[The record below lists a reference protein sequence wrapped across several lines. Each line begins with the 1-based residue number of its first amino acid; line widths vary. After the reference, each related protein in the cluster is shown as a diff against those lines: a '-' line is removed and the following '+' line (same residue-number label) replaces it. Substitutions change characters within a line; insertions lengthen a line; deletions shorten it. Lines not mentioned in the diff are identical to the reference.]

1 MLVFA
6 KHSFPR
12 SKNLLWYLFVWL
24 HPLPPPQ
31 ATFFTAFLALDC
43 RRIAARRNGIC
54 PLFVHAE
61 KTEEEEEKK
70 KSSGSKMTFGQ
81 RTFSHLANLVLS
93 TPGKV
98 IVLVTATALLGG
110 GIYGTTQLRQ
120 VLHFYIL
127 LHMLTLVE
135 ISCTFSYFHMSWR
148 HVNVAHVHS
157 CVIFDTGL
165 PGVRRNLVPPTNF
178 LSAPVVCCQRSTF
191 SLYR

>member
-1 MLVFA
+1 M
-6 KHSFPR
+6 
-12 SKNLLWYLFVWL
+12 WL

-61 KTEEEEEKK
+61 KTEEEEEEEKK

-98 IVLVTATALLGG
+98 IVLVTAATLLGG

-148 HVNVAHVHS
+148 HVNIAHFHS

-165 PGVRRNLVPPTNF
+165 PGVRRNLVPSANF
-178 LSAPVVCCQRSTF
+178 VFAPVVCCQRSTF

>member
-1 MLVFA
+1 MWGRHTCRLLLPGAEQDTLLVFSA
-6 KHSFPR
+6 FAN
-12 SKNLLWYLFVWL
+12 NLLWYLFVCL

-61 KTEEEEEKK
+61 KTEEEEEEEKK

-98 IVLVTATALLGG
+98 IVLVTAAALLGG

-120 VLHFYIL
+120 VLHFL
-127 LHMLTLVE
+127 DVLGTF
-135 ISCTFSYFHMSWR
+135 SCT
-148 HVNVAHVHS
+148 
-157 CVIFDTGL
+157 C
-165 PGVRRNLVPPTNF
+165 
-178 LSAPVVCCQRSTF
+178 
-191 SLYR
+191 

>member
-1 MLVFA
+1 M
-6 KHSFPR
+6 
-12 SKNLLWYLFVWL
+12 WL

-61 KTEEEEEKK
+61 KTEEEEEEEKK

-98 IVLVTATALLGG
+98 IVLVTAAALLGG

-120 VLHFYIL
+120 VLQIYIFLDVLGWDIL

-165 PGVRRNLVPPTNF
+165 PGVRRNLVPPANF
-178 LSAPVVCCQRSTF
+178 LSAPVVCRQ
-191 SLYR
+191 

>member
-1 MLVFA
+1 M
-6 KHSFPR
+6 
-12 SKNLLWYLFVWL
+12 WL

-61 KTEEEEEKK
+61 KTEEEEEEKK
-70 KSSGSKMTFGQ
+70 KSKMTFGQ

-127 LHMLTLVE
+127 LYMLALVE
-135 ISCTFSYFHMSWR
+135 ISCTFSYFHMS
-148 HVNVAHVHS
+148 
-157 CVIFDTGL
+157 
-165 PGVRRNLVPPTNF
+165 
-178 LSAPVVCCQRSTF
+178 
-191 SLYR
+191 

>member
-1 MLVFA
+1 MLVFSA
-6 KHSFPR
+6 FAN
-12 SKNLLWYLFVWL
+12 NLLWYLFVWL

-61 KTEEEEEKK
+61 KTEEEEEEEKK

-120 VLHFYIL
+120 VLHFYIF

-165 PGVRRNLVPPTNF
+165 PGVRRNLVPPPNF
-178 LSAPVVCCQRSTF
+178 VFAPVVCCQRSTF

>member
-1 MLVFA
+1 MW
-6 KHSFPR
+6 S
-12 SKNLLWYLFVWL
+12 

-61 KTEEEEEKK
+61 KTEEEEEEEEKK

-93 TPGKV
+93 TAGKV
-98 IVLVTATALLGG
+98 IVLVTAAALLGG

-120 VLHFYIL
+120 VLHFL
-127 LHMLTLVE
+127 DVLGTF
-135 ISCTFSYFHMSWR
+135 SCT
-148 HVNVAHVHS
+148 
-157 CVIFDTGL
+157 C
-165 PGVRRNLVPPTNF
+165 
-178 LSAPVVCCQRSTF
+178 
-191 SLYR
+191 

>member
-6 KHSFPR
+6 KHCFSA
-12 SKNLLWYLFVWL
+12 NYLLWYLFVWV

-61 KTEEEEEKK
+61 KTEEEEEEEDKK

-98 IVLVTATALLGG
+98 IVLVTAAALLGG

-120 VLHFYIL
+120 VLQIYILFRCTWYIL

-135 ISCTFSYFHMSWR
+135 ISCTFSY
-148 HVNVAHVHS
+148 
-157 CVIFDTGL
+157 
-165 PGVRRNLVPPTNF
+165 VPET
-178 LSAPVVCCQRSTF
+178 C
-191 SLYR
+191 

>member
-1 MLVFA
+1 MLVFSTFA
-6 KHSFPR
+6 N
-12 SKNLLWYLFVWL
+12 NLLWYLFVWS

-61 KTEEEEEKK
+61 KTEGEEEEEKK

-93 TPGKV
+93 TAGKV
-98 IVLVTATALLGG
+98 IVLVTAAALLGG

-120 VLHFYIL
+120 VLHFL
-127 LHMLTLVE
+127 DVLGTF
-135 ISCTFSYFHMSWR
+135 SCT
-148 HVNVAHVHS
+148 
-157 CVIFDTGL
+157 C
-165 PGVRRNLVPPTNF
+165 
-178 LSAPVVCCQRSTF
+178 
-191 SLYR
+191 